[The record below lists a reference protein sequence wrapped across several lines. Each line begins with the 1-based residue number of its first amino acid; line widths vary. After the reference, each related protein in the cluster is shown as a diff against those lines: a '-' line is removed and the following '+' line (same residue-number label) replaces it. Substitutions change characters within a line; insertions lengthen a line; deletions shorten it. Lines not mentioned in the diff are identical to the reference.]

1 MNMNGHFA
9 RVRSWKIKP
18 WAAALLIVATAG
30 GCGGDDDNGNNG
42 TVTALNCGD
51 LIGMAVPASAI
62 ALPTSGALVTAAVVV
77 PAGGTAPKTFGEY
90 CRVSAEINPVDPS
103 APKIMMQVAL
113 PTAWNRKAMMFGGGG
128 YNGSIPNVAGN
139 VAAGP
144 ANQPDP
150 IGRGYAVFA
159 SDSGHV
165 GASNTAAFGVNDE
178 ALRNYAS
185 EALKKTR
192 DTAIYLINK
201 RYAANPERSYFAGGS
216 TGGREALAVTQK
228 WPNDFNGVIALY
240 PAYNAASLD
249 LQFGRITRTL
259 AAPGA
264 YSNLAKRKVLYD
276 AAIQTCDGLD
286 GVQDGLISN
295 QPACDTLFNPATA
308 TVNGQP
314 VRCAGGGDLGDSCLS
329 DAQIAAFNI
338 INTPVVFNYSLANG
352 ETMYPGFTTW
362 GTDFGRPGTGTQALV
377 TFLGLNTLAP
387 TFPMPAPPATGA
399 PGIPYHSAFWDQW
412 IKFIVTRNPNFNSL
426 TIDPENPGVWQARIS
441 ELTGLQDANR
451 TDLSPFEARGGK
463 ILMAHGIHDQLVS
476 NRATQIYYNNVR
488 TTMGAART
496 DGFMRYYEIPG
507 YNHAASTVFNAAW
520 DSLTALENW
529 VERGVAPGS
538 QVVADTVGVPGRTRP
553 LCEYP
558 TFPRYTGTG
567 DVNLASSFACVLI

>member
-1 MNMNGHFA
+1 MTSYLA
-9 RVRSWKIKP
+9 RARTLKVRT
-18 WAAALLIVATAG
+18 WALILMAATAA
-30 GCGGDDDNGNNG
+30 GCGSSDDDNGSGGN
-42 TVTALNCGD
+42 AAPLSCGD
-51 LIGMAVPASAI
+51 LIGLAVPASAM
-62 ALPTSGALVTAAVVV
+62 ALPTNGALVTSALIV

-90 CRVSAEINPVDPS
+90 CRISAEINPIDPT
-103 APKIMMQVAL
+103 APKIMMQIAL
-113 PTAWNRKAMMFGGGG
+113 PTAWNRKAMMRGGGG
-128 YNGSIPNVAGN
+128 YNGSIPNVGGSLLG
-139 VAAGP
+139 GP

-150 IGRGYAVFA
+150 VGRGYAVFG

-178 ALRNYAS
+178 ALRNFAF

-192 DTAIYLINK
+192 DTAIFVINR
-201 RYAANPERSYFAGGS
+201 RYGANPERSYFYGDS
-216 TGGREALAVTQK
+216 TGGREALAFTQK

-249 LQFGRITRTL
+249 LQFGRITRAL

-276 AAIQTCDGLD
+276 AAIQACDGLD
-286 GVQDGLISN
+286 GVADGLISN

-308 TVNGQP
+308 TLNGQP

-329 DAQIAAFNI
+329 DAQIAVFNV
-338 INTPVVFNYSLANG
+338 INTPIVFSYPLANG
-352 ETMYPGFTTW
+352 ETSYPGFTTW

-377 TFLGLNTLAP
+377 NWLGLNSVAP
-387 TFPMPAPPATGA
+387 TFPMPAPPAAGT
-399 PGIPYHSAFWDQW
+399 PGIPYHTAFWDQW
-412 IKFIVTRNPNFNSL
+412 VKFIVTRNANFNSL
-426 TIDPENPGVWQARIS
+426 TLDPENPGVWQARIS
-441 ELTGLQDANR
+441 ELTGLQDMNR
-451 TDLSPFEARGGK
+451 TDLSAFEARGGK

-488 TTMGAART
+488 STMGAART

-507 YNHAASTVFNAAW
+507 YNHAFSTVFSAAW
-520 DSLTALENW
+520 DSITTLENW
-529 VERGVAPGS
+529 VERGIAPAN
-538 QVVADTVGVPGRTRP
+538 QIVTDTVGVPGRTRP

-567 DVNLASSFACVLI
+567 DVNSASSFACVLI